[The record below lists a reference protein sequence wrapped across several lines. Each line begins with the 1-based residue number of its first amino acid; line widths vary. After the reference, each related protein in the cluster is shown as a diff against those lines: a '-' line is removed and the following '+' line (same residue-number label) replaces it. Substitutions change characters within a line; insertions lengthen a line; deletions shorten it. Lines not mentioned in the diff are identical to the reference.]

1 VLVKAKRVAGRILDV
16 AEEVGSVTAIAKRAL
31 VDLVD
36 EMKGKDEGEGSR

>member
-36 EMKGKDEGEGSR
+36 EMQGKEAGDASR

>member
-1 VLVKAKRVAGRILDV
+1 V

-36 EMKGKDEGEGSR
+36 EMQGKDGGEGSR